1 MKVCKINFD
10 NGSIR
15 YYNREC
21 LEKECH
27 IHTFHEI
34 CEWVWAFRLPMDQ
47 IMKKVIFK
55 EKLVPILESY
65 IKEIDQE
72 LKGMNCLTE
81 LYLIELCGIPISYTY
96 IQAMIIRYFELLGYN
111 SELLKFRVNRTYQ

>member
-15 YYNREC
+15 YYNKEC
-21 LEKECH
+21 LENECY
-27 IHTFHEI
+27 IHTFHEL
-34 CEWVWAFRLPMDQ
+34 CEWVWAFHLPMDQ

-55 EKLVPILESY
+55 EKLMPMLESY
-65 IKEIDQE
+65 INQIDQE
-72 LKGMNCLTE
+72 LKEMNCLTE

-111 SELLKFRVNRTYQ
+111 SELLKFRVNRTHQ

>member
-1 MKVCKINFD
+1 MGMGISSS
-10 NGSIR
+10 NGSI
-15 YYNREC
+15 NN
-21 LEKECH
+21 
-27 IHTFHEI
+27 
-34 CEWVWAFRLPMDQ
+34 
-47 IMKKVIFK
+47 KVIFK

-81 LYLIELCGIPISYTY
+81 LYLIELCGIPMSYTY

-111 SELLKFRVNRTYQ
+111 SELLKFRVNRAYQ